1 MSSLIVKTALI
12 HCWWECKLVQPL
24 WNTVWNFLK
33 NIKIKL
39 PYDPAVPF
47 LAIYPKEALCSIF
60 TIANAWKCLSVHQ
73 WIYLYVHARTLS
85 FSVVSNSFRPHG
97 LQPARLLHP
106 WEFSRQEYWSGLP
119 CPPPGVLPN
128 PGIEPRSPTLQVDSL
143 SSKPPGKWIKKIV
156 YICRRHKTRRF
167 HTGSGRFPGG
177 GQDNPLQYCLESPQD
192 EEPGRLQSMGSQR
205 VRHD

>member
-1 MSSLIVKTALI
+1 MTQQFHFWLFIQR
-12 HCWWECKLVQPL
+12 KLFAAYLQQPMHG
-24 WNTVWNFLK
+24 N
-33 NIKIKL
+33 
-39 PYDPAVPF
+39 
-47 LAIYPKEALCSIF
+47 S
-60 TIANAWKCLSVHQ
+60 LSVHQ
-73 WIYLYVHARTLS
+73 WTCLCVHVGTLS

-119 CPPPGVLPN
+119 YPPPGVLPN
-128 PGIEPRSPTLQVDSL
+128 PRIEPRSPTLQVDSL

-167 HTGSGRFPGG
+167 HTGLGRFPGG
-177 GQDNPLQYCLESPQD
+177 GQDNPLQYSCLESPQD